1 MLAKYVKKCILKLY
15 NKYKE
20 EKDMKKILK
29 KVTGSLIAAIPVM
42 ATFAMI
48 VSANNVASPRWGQ
61 PTPPNSLKKYR
72 KF

>member
-1 MLAKYVKKCILKLY
+1 
-15 NKYKE
+15 
-20 EKDMKKILK
+20 MKKILK